1 MLEAQ
6 VKEGI
11 EWKKE
16 WGRVGGGFMFFIKP
30 AMKTELWGWRNN
42 CDL

>member
-16 WGRVGGGFMFFIKP
+16 WGRVGGFIFFIKP